1 MKKTII
7 IGIYLSLCCS
17 LTACGNSKDIAE
29 YDIDSVLSN
38 EVTYDEYVSEKT
50 DGMISEE
57 AVQDDNTIDELVLD
71 EELTRIVNEIGL
83 ENAYP
88 WNNTAEFKDDAD
100 IIIKLA
106 SDDSGRYEIYGI
118 KSQKYG
124 DYGLLLNDR
133 VNGEDN
139 WNFEYLPW
147 YYSGAPSDEPILE
160 PYEDKF
166 IFSYVYKYD
175 DGVPM
180 RKEATVD
187 CGYDTGH
194 MELDFEN

>member
-7 IGIYLSLCCS
+7 IGFYLSLCCS
-17 LTACGNSKDIAE
+17 LTACGNSKEIAE

-50 DGMISEE
+50 DGMITEE
-57 AVQDDNTIDELVLD
+57 AVQDDNTIDELEVD

-106 SDDSGRYEIYGI
+106 SDESGRYEIYGI
-118 KSQKYG
+118 ISQKYG
-124 DYGLLLNDR
+124 DYGLLLNDC

-139 WNFEYLPW
+139 WNFEYVPW

-160 PYEDKF
+160 PYGDKF

-175 DGVPM
+175 DVPM

-194 MELDFEN
+194 MELDFGN